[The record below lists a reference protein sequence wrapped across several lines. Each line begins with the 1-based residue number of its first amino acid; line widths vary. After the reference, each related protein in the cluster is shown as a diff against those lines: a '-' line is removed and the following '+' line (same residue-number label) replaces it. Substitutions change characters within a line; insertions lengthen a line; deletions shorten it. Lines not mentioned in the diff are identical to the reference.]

1 MSSQYVHILTR
12 SERWPGFAAG
22 GQFAT
27 VTPGNGMADVFIS
40 YAKEDHSLASL
51 LAARLE
57 AEGYTVWWDTRLITG
72 DSFRKRIMTELG
84 RARAVIVIW
93 TRHSIESDWVQSEA
107 GRAHAAR
114 TLVPVKDPALEYS
127 DIPPPFDN
135 MHTESVHAHDKVTAA
150 LTAQLERPESRN
162 VDMGILYKQARYQ
175 VLTWLGIAGGALT
188 LFTNIG
194 SFFKL
199 SQWAQWVVSYWMDW
213 LRVVW
218 AWVATVTGISFAPAT
233 QLNMTFMIFLLMVAV
248 GSHISYVLIT
258 GDRTLPI
265 LKHRHFFGWNI
276 PLAVLWYFLFFE
288 LINYAPVAEYLYYNF
303 YGGPIDINV
312 LTNFVFVTVFAF
324 LLVYN
329 WPLGSA
335 INTSFAM
342 GIISS
347 IFFSSAFIR
356 DPSLG
361 VNGDNMIREAV
372 PIIGLSIACLLVA
385 APVLFHKRLWMLL
398 AAFVLLV
405 VGNEVAK
412 FGASF

>member
-1 MSSQYVHILTR
+1 
-12 SERWPGFAAG
+12 
-22 GQFAT
+22 
-27 VTPGNGMADVFIS
+27 MADVFIS

-57 AEGYTVWWDTRLITG
+57 AEGYTVWWDTHLITG

-194 SFFKL
+194 SFLKL
-199 SQWAQWVVSYWMDW
+199 SEWAHWVVSYWMDW
-213 LRVVW
+213 LRAFWGGVVSI
-218 AWVATVTGISFAPAT
+218 TGFAIPPDT
-233 QLNMTFMIFLLMVAV
+233 QVNVTFMGFILMVAV
-248 GSHISYVLIT
+248 GSHVSYVLAS
-258 GDRTLPI
+258 GDRSMPI
-265 LKHRHFFGWNI
+265 FKLRYFLAWNV
-276 PLAVLWYFLFFE
+276 PLAVVWFLVYSLVLHTE
-288 LINYAPVAEYLYYNF
+288 ILIYLYSNNYHADVIGNLNTAVNF
-303 YGGPIDINV
+303 TFITSF
-312 LTNFVFVTVFAF
+312 LF
-324 LLVYN
+324 LLVYQ
-329 WPLGSA
+329 WPLRAA
-335 INTSFAM
+335 INTSFAV
-342 GIISS
+342 GIVATL
-347 IFFSSAFIR
+347 FFTAALER
-356 DPSLG
+356 DPEVGISGGNAL
-361 VNGDNMIREAV
+361 RESILIV
-372 PIIGLSIACLLVA
+372 GLSLACLLVA

-398 AAFVLLV
+398 GFLIALV
-405 VGNEVAK
+405 IGNEVAK
-412 FGASF
+412 FGAWF